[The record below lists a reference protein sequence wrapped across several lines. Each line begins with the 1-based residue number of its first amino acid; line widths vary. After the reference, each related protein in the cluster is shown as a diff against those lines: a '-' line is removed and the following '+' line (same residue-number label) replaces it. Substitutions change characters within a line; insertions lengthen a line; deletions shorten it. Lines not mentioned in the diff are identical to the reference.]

1 MLLQVR
7 HAQPEAVEQWSWAD
21 VDRRLLLQQFKGLP
35 ITREYRTLQKQLV
48 GQGAAARRDLAVLEM
63 RVSHCLE
70 DEMLRHAHPPRHH
83 VGR

>member
-1 MLLQVR
+1 M
-7 HAQPEAVEQWSWAD
+7 
-21 VDRRLLLQQFKGLP
+21 DRRLLLQQFKGLP

-70 DEMLRHAHPPRHH
+70 
-83 VGR
+83 